1 MVRIGCSII
10 AAAAAAATTKDYTSH
25 HATSGRHPYPRID
38 AIFSLGAR
46 PSDGVIRL
54 SCADRLLLPC
64 QTLLSVAGLVPK
76 SAWLLL
82 ASCYLCPLHHHR
94 RHSSYCPDI
103 FCLLRTQTSV
113 EYLCSL

>member
-1 MVRIGCSII
+1 MWCVL
-10 AAAAAAATTKDYTSH
+10 AAPSLLLLPPKLHISPRNLRQAPVPSDR
-25 HATSGRHPYPRID
+25 RHL
-38 AIFSLGAR
+38 FSALGAR

-64 QTLLSVAGLVPK
+64 QTLLSVPGLVPK

-94 RHSSYCPDI
+94 RQSSYCPDI